1 MQLKKYKHIKNT
13 IQGYWPGKDMNGG
26 FGGIF
31 VGDHSSLTYTPTLS
45 KPSDLRMPGTSLGRQ
60 QLAET
65 NNLKIGLDPNS
76 KEGKFFNMTP
86 KSKIDAGKIAGGINT
101 AVNIAGDAV
110 GAYSAIS
117 NAFNAPIK
125 SVDDINKESGRNE
138 GSIGGVSLSLQNQ
151 ADDKAQMKQLNSEN
165 ASNTMAAASSG
176 AKLGSSVGSLLGP
189 VGGAVGGIIGGI
201 GGFIG
206 GLFGG
211 AGRKRRLRERL
222 RKMKIRTAEAN
233 TARMD
238 TAAST
243 VMEND
248 YNANHEDTQDDLLY
262 ANKGKSA
269 MIKYNKGKSATIK
282 YNKGKVWSPDGYH
295 AGPTNSKVGFGES
308 IVNFQTGKGTL
319 ITKGKKGVDN
329 QNSSVRPGDNNTI
342 FGNMINPYSGMLF
355 SDQAAPLTARL
366 ELLNSIKFKN
376 RGNQSSLSK
385 STAKLQQQE
394 LNKAKQQTLGRLQ
407 QLAEQQEEVHRATNT
422 NSYNKGKLPRFDDG
436 DDDEITKMINSTTKS
451 LGTVQKNDD
460 GTLSITGGDTGYG
473 INALGGRDVV
483 VRGNGW
489 NFFKGQPVVFDQQMP
504 DLNSVPIWNIP
515 TGKVGIANIP
525 NDHKSLRERGVNLEM
540 PSGFSRDARRRL
552 KSVSGP
558 DAAVDQVGGAG
569 EEASASVDMPSVSN
583 MRYDGSLSK
592 HQKKLYKRIKKAYGS
607 VDGQSADAMP
617 NTAAGDTQANV
628 AGGVKLPEP
637 IQPIFAFGDN
647 YDRRGVLAFDGY
659 GIEKFKRGMDPRA
672 ETVPM
677 TQKMATEYIDTHGY
691 DEDNPYSAL
700 FTGEDPSPW
709 GRLARGT
716 QKVSLE
722 KPNEE
727 IFDEKRAAARA
738 SSIMKNVP
746 FRREQVAF
754 RAPMNYDLDLSGNV
768 RPSNPDEMMGVSANA
783 QPGQEQSAALT
794 GETTPNEKG
803 GGKTKGGKKKG
814 NFFKSIKNLLTSGS
828 KSGLGDYHTLPG
840 IASLLA
846 GYSQYNRANS
856 QDPKGSDIYAS
867 NPHEQQ
873 ALQGLAKQRLNPYR
887 YMRDMYDAERR
898 GAYSINNSGGMSS
911 GQRQANRVA
920 LALGSQRNIANMIRD
935 VDEKNIGYK
944 QKYYDTMLSAG
955 NSAASRRQAANQYD
969 FETYSKAHAA
979 KEKMRQA
986 GINNMLQALGD
997 YQKNR
1002 FKRDMGREQLSL
1014 YNQSLDA
1021 NQLKWLRELQEK
1033 ASALGGSK

>member
-1 MQLKKYKHIKNT
+1 MQLKRYKHIKNT
-13 IQGYWPGKDMNGG
+13 TPKYWPGKDTNGG

-31 VGDHSSLTYTPTLS
+31 AGDYSSITPPAPTLR
-45 KPSDLRMPGTSLGRQ
+45 KPSVPLMLGTPVAKQ
-60 QLAET
+60 QLAELK
-65 NNLKIGLDPNS
+65 NRKIGLDPNS
-76 KEGKFFNMTP
+76 KEGKFFNMEP
-86 KSKIDAGKIAGGINT
+86 KSKIDAGKIVDGAGKAI
-101 AVNIAGDAV
+101 NIAGNAV

-125 SVDDINKESGRNE
+125 SVDEMNKEAGKNE

-151 ADDKAQMKQLNSEN
+151 VNDNAQMKQLNSEN
-165 ASNTMAAASSG
+165 ASNTMAAAGSG

-189 VGGAVGGIIGGI
+189 VGGLVGGVIGGL
-201 GGFIG
+201 GGAIA

-211 AGRKRRLRERL
+211 AARRRRLRERL
-222 RKMKIRTAEAN
+222 RKMKVSTAEAN

-238 TAAST
+238 TTAST
-243 VMEND
+243 VMENE
-248 YNANHEDTQDDLLY
+248 YNANHEDTSDDLLY
-262 ANKGKSA
+262 ANKGKSVT
-269 MIKYNKGKSATIK
+269 IKYNKGKSAMIK

-342 FGNMINPYSGMLF
+342 FGNMVNPYSGMLF
-355 SDQAAPLTARL
+355 SDQAAPFTARL
-366 ELLNSIKFKN
+366 ELLNSIKFKS

-385 STAKLQQQE
+385 ATAKLQQQE

-422 NSYNKGKLPRFDDG
+422 NSYNNGKLPRFDDG
-436 DDDEITKMINSTTKS
+436 DDDEITKMINSATKS
-451 LGTVQKNDD
+451 LGTVQKNAD
-460 GTLSITGGDTGYG
+460 GTYSVTGGDTGYG
-473 INALGGRDVV
+473 INAVGGRDVV

-489 NFFKGQPVVFDQQMP
+489 KFFKGQPELFSQQMP
-504 DLNSVPIWNIP
+504 DLNSVPFLDIP
-515 TGKVGIANIP
+515 TNKIGAANIP
-525 NDHKSLRERGVNLEM
+525 NNYESLRERGANLEM
-540 PSGFSRDARRRL
+540 PSGFSRDAQRRL
-552 KSVSGP
+552 KYVSGP
-558 DAAVDQVGGAG
+558 DAAVADSVGEKANAQVDAH
-569 EEASASVDMPSVSN
+569 SVSN

-592 HQKKLYKRIKKAYGS
+592 HQKKVYKRLKKAYGS
-607 VDGQSADAMP
+607 VDGQSADAQP
-617 NTAAGDTQANV
+617 NTAPSDTQTNA
-628 AGGVKLPEP
+628 AADTKLPEP
-637 IQPIFAFGDN
+637 LQPIFALGNN
-647 YDRRGVLAFDGY
+647 YDRSNTLAFDGY
-659 GIEKFKRGMDPRA
+659 GIRQFKRGMDPRA

-677 TQKMATEYIDTHGY
+677 TQKTATQYIDMYGY
-691 DEDNPYSAL
+691 DEDNPYSAWIA
-700 FTGEDPSPW
+700 GANPW
-709 GRLARGT
+709 KLMNGT
-716 QKVSLE
+716 QGVSLQ
-722 KPNEE
+722 KPQ
-727 IFDEKRAAARA
+727 RAEFKGDVDQNALGDALDRA
-738 SSIMKNVP
+738 TLRDKLK
-746 FRREQVAF
+746 F
-754 RAPMNYDLDLSGNV
+754 RAPMDGDLDLSGVSV
-768 RPSNPDEMMGVSANA
+768 RPNSPDEMMGVSTTPA
-783 QPGQEQSAALT
+783 
-794 GETTPNEKG
+794 GETTPDEKS
-803 GGKTKGGKKKG
+803 GGKKKG
-814 NFFKSIKNLLTSGS
+814 NFFKNIKDLLASGS

-856 QDPKGSDIYAS
+856 QDPKGSNVYAS
-867 NPHEQQ
+867 NPYEQL

-955 NSAASRRQAANQYD
+955 NTAASRRQEANKYD
-969 FETYSKAHAA
+969 FYTYSKAHAA
-979 KEKMRQA
+979 KEQMRQM

-1014 YNQSLDA
+1014 YNRSLSADQRA
-1021 NQLKWLRELQEK
+1021 QLKRLEETM
-1033 ASALGGSK
+1033 GGLK